1 MLPCSNL
8 GQLGSRARAPHGAPE
23 DGLATAPLFG
33 HVLRRGGSRKF
44 KRHFFKNMKKGKWSG
59 RDVPFI
65 YGLYFQS
72 QTP

>member
-59 RDVPFI
+59 RTSPLFTGFI
-65 YGLYFQS
+65 FKAK
-72 QTP
+72 TP